1 MKGLC
6 VYVDGGKGHY
16 VPAVTVK
23 TELEKLG
30 CEAYLE
36 ELFDFLDI
44 RWLGKINKFFWRFM
58 LKHSKVENKVSS
70 HNDHSNGMELAIRFG
85 ICHCMRCLKSYLEE
99 NPVDFIFCTH
109 PYASTVL
116 SEMLA
121 HENIPIPVYYFATD
135 VFTAP
140 LAAICDKLRK
150 FYIAT
155 KEGADAVLEMGQKHE
170 SVEICPFPLRQDIAF
185 SPAYTK
191 QEARRKLGLDE
202 NLFTIQFNLGGEGLG
217 SLDVI
222 SAIADLGVE
231 LQVAVI
237 GGMDKKMKKKL
248 EALAHH
254 IGKNVHIIVVGFVN
268 NVNEYL
274 YASDIIVG
282 RAGINTLIE
291 AFYVRRP
298 FLITELVYTVMPSA
312 DYVVSHKVGWNC
324 NRNKTLQIEV
334 LQRCLT
340 DKQYFSSIE
349 KNFDSIP
356 IVFDAAELA
365 KMILSDVGEYKE
377 EKGCAEKV

>member
-16 VPAVTVK
+16 IPAITVK
-23 TELEKLG
+23 MELEKLG

-44 RWLGKINKFFWRFM
+44 RWLGKINKFFWRMM
-58 LKHSKVENKVSS
+58 LKHSRLENKVSS
-70 HNDHSNGMELAIRFG
+70 HNDHSNGMTLAIRFG
-85 ICHCMRCLKSYLEE
+85 IRHCMRCFKSYLEE
-99 NPVDFIFCTH
+99 TPVDFIFCTH

-121 HENIPIPVYYFATD
+121 YENIPIPVYYFATD

-140 LAAICDKLRK
+140 LASICDKLRK

-155 KEGADAVLEMGQKHE
+155 KEGAQAVLDMGQKRDT
-170 SVEICPFPLRQDIAF
+170 VEICPFPLRQNIAF
-185 SPAYTK
+185 SPVYTK
-191 QEARRKLGLDE
+191 EEARRKLGLDE

-217 SLDVI
+217 SLEVI

-231 LQVAVI
+231 LQVVVI
-237 GGMDKKMKKKL
+237 GGMNGKMRKRL
-248 EALAHH
+248 EILSNH
-254 IGKNVHIIVVGFVN
+254 IRKSVHIVVVGFVD

-282 RAGINTLIE
+282 RAGINTLVE
-291 AFYVRRP
+291 AFYVHRP

-312 DYVVSHKVGWNC
+312 DYVTAHAVGWNC
-324 NRNKTLQIEV
+324 NRNRELQIEV
-334 LQRCLT
+334 LKKCIL
-340 DKQYFSSIE
+340 DKGYFLSIE

-356 IVFDAAELA
+356 IEFDAAKLA
-365 KMILSDVGEYKE
+365 RMILSDVDEYRE
-377 EKGCAEKV
+377 EKGCSEKV